1 MTLFNLSIYNL
12 AALFLFNA
20 AILISSV
27 RILVEAA
34 NFGIRSKYFVR
45 SVILFVLSFYR
56 FRF

>member
-1 MTLFNLSIYNL
+1 MTLFNLNIYNL

-34 NFGIRSKYFVR
+34 NFEIRS
-45 SVILFVLSFYR
+45 
-56 FRF
+56 